1 VFTRTVL
8 FALTVLASQSQQ
20 NVPPRDAVPAT
31 SGSAA
36 ISGRITD
43 RDTGRPLH
51 RAIVVLN
58 GAGQTER
65 REAVADAEGRYE
77 FTGLTAGQYSLWASP
92 GELRATHLSQ
102 AFGQLMPLTV
112 AASSPRPVIVL
123 KPGEVRSDVD
133 VVLTR
138 ALAIEGRVVDSFGEP
153 MSDVELRLKRVD
165 GSSVSGFPVVSD
177 DRGGFRL
184 FGLPPGRYRVCASVQ
199 RFSVRSSGPGPPQF
213 RFVDTCYPAAVVE
226 SNADDVVLSNED
238 AVGIDIRMQPVGT
251 SSASGSVV
259 DESGAPIEGAWVDA
273 YRDSA
278 AEGPSSVGGATTVSG
293 GRFTLIGLTPGRYI
307 LSAGIGGPLNPDDT
321 KPAARERELG
331 FTALD
336 IAGTDLDGI
345 VVTTSK
351 GQRIAGRVV
360 FEGQPVPR
368 PERLRMVVQMRL
380 PETIWN
386 MMTSRPPYAA
396 VGDDLRFELAG
407 LFRFPQIVGIG
418 GLPDGWALKAVRYNG
433 RDITNLLTE
442 FGNGRER
449 GGLDIVLTNHIA
461 EPAVKVVD
469 DEGSPVS
476 QFFVVVLPADSARW
490 QGALLGAPGR
500 SLPGPV
506 MTLGPRVPGEY
517 FIAALTLE
525 DARILEH
532 DRSRL
537 ETLFTAADRV
547 TFEEGD
553 RRTLEIRIRKL
564 PPAHR

>member
-1 VFTRTVL
+1 
-8 FALTVLASQSQQ
+8 
-20 NVPPRDAVPAT
+20 
-31 SGSAA
+31 
-36 ISGRITD
+36 
-43 RDTGRPLH
+43 
-51 RAIVVLN
+51 
-58 GAGQTER
+58 
-65 REAVADAEGRYE
+65 
-77 FTGLTAGQYSLWASP
+77 
-92 GELRATHLSQ
+92 
-102 AFGQLMPLTV
+102 
-112 AASSPRPVIVL
+112 
-123 KPGEVRSDVD
+123 
-133 VVLTR
+133 
-138 ALAIEGRVVDSFGEP
+138 
-153 MSDVELRLKRVD
+153 
-165 GSSVSGFPVVSD
+165 
-177 DRGGFRL
+177 
-184 FGLPPGRYRVCASVQ
+184 
-199 RFSVRSSGPGPPQF
+199 
-213 RFVDTCYPAAVVE
+213 
-226 SNADDVVLSNED
+226 
-238 AVGIDIRMQPVGT
+238 
-251 SSASGSVV
+251 
-259 DESGAPIEGAWVDA
+259 
-273 YRDSA
+273 
-278 AEGPSSVGGATTVSG
+278 VGGATTVSG